1 MFDQIV
7 VKVNP
12 GTLLIFLSY
21 LYHSVDSNTSTEER
35 LSVSFNI
42 MFTSFTEK
50 LGQPLW

>member
-21 LYHSVDSNTSTEER
+21 LLHSLDLNTSAEER
-35 LSVSFNI
+35 LSVSFN
-42 MFTSFTEK
+42 MMSSSFTEK
-50 LGQPLW
+50 FSKLLW